1 MTPQLVDDLK
11 RDEGLRLAAYRDTR
25 GVWTIG
31 YGHAGVV
38 PGAVWTLD
46 EAEARLTADIAGKAA
61 ELDERV
67 PWWRGLDD
75 VRQDVLCNMAFN
87 LGVEGLLGFAD
98 ALRRI
103 RAGDYAMASAQM
115 LLSAWAGQV
124 GERARRLA
132 AMMKTGAR
140 APGGLSPETS
150 CPKSQP

>member
-1 MTPQLVDDLK
+1 VTPQLVDDLK
-11 RDEGLRLAAYRDTR
+11 RDEGLRLDAYRDTR

-31 YGHAGVV
+31 YGHAGVA
-38 PGAVWTLD
+38 PGTTWTLD
-46 EAEARLTADIAGKAA
+46 EADAQLAVDIAATAA
-61 ELDERV
+61 ELDERL

-75 VRQDVLCNMAFN
+75 VRQDVLCEMAFN
-87 LGVEGLLGFAD
+87 LGVEGLLGFTG

-124 GERARRLA
+124 GARARRLA

-140 APGGLSPETS
+140 APGGASPETS
-150 CPKSQP
+150 RLKSQP